1 MKFMHLSD
9 LHLGKRLNGC
19 SLMEDQKYILGEII
33 GIAEA
38 EKPDGV
44 LLAGDIYDKSV
55 PGTEAVQLF
64 DSFLFKLSGICS
76 QIFVISGNHDSPE
89 RLAFGGRLMKE
100 SGVHLAPV

>member
-19 SLMEDQKYILGEII
+19 SLMEDQEYILGEII

-64 DSFLFKLSGICS
+64 DNFLFKLSGICS
-76 QIFVISGNHDSPE
+76 QIFVISGNHDSRSVSP
-89 RLAFGGRLMKE
+89 LGG
-100 SGVHLAPV
+100 A